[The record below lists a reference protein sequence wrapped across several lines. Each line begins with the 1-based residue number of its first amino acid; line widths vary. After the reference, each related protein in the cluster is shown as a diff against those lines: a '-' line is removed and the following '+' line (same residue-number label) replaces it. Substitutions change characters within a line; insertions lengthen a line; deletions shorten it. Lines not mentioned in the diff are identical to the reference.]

1 MSSRGSQLGLGHRTS
16 AFWVGCGLRR
26 SVWFS
31 FSPGANMRDVP
42 FDPNILNS
50 SQVTA
55 ADPGAA
61 GYGLSWKPVPASTD
75 RTRGQAL
82 LCGSMRS

>member
-31 FSPGANMRDVP
+31 FSAGANMRGVP
-42 FDPNILNS
+42 FDPNFPNS

-55 ADPGAA
+55 ADPGRLVMGCLGNGCPPERIGPAA
-61 GYGLSWKPVPASTD
+61 MRCFAD
-75 RTRGQAL
+75 R
-82 LCGSMRS
+82 